1 MPMSRQRGG
10 RAGFTLLE
18 LIVVMMIAAVLI
30 SIAVPQFRQYLE
42 RRSVINAR
50 DTFGMMAA
58 RARAASIERGEN
70 VWLTIDPDAGVVRVD
85 TVAGAAPLDMMDLS
99 DGDIRAMMDGTT
111 VTTVVFTPRGFAD
124 PGSST
129 GLPKDVQFTNG
140 SASATVTITP
150 IGRVQRQ

>member
-1 MPMSRQRGG
+1 MPMARQHRG

-18 LIVVMMIAAVLI
+18 LLVVMVIAAVLV
-30 SIAVPQFRQYLE
+30 SIGVPQYRQYLE
-42 RRSVINAR
+42 RRSVMNAR
-50 DTFGMMAA
+50 DTFGMMAS

-70 VWLTIDPDAGVVRVD
+70 VWLTVDPVAGLARID
-85 TVAGAAPLDMMDLS
+85 TVAGAPPLDMMDLS
-99 DGDIRAMMDGTT
+99 DGDMRAMMDGTT

>member
-1 MPMSRQRGG
+1 MARQHRG

-18 LIVVMMIAAVLI
+18 LLVVMMIAAVLI
-30 SIAVPQFRQYLE
+30 SIAVPQFSQYLE
-42 RRSVINAR
+42 RRAVMNAR
-50 DTFGMMAA
+50 DTFGMMAS

-70 VWLTIDPDAGVVRVD
+70 VWLTIDPEAGRVRID
-85 TVAGAAPLDMMDLS
+85 TAASAPPLDMMDLS
-99 DGDIRAMMDGTT
+99 DGDIRALMGGTT

-150 IGRVQRQ
+150 IGRIERQ

>member
-1 MPMSRQRGG
+1 MSTSRQHRG

-18 LIVVMMIAAVLI
+18 LLVVMMIAAVLI

-70 VWLTIDPDAGVVRVD
+70 VWLTIDPEAGQVRID

-99 DGDIRAMMDGTT
+99 DGDIRAIMDGTT

-124 PGSST
+124 PGSSA